1 MQTMDLRE
9 LIKNPEYYVPYESG
23 QVVFKEGEPGD
34 VMYVIVE
41 GEVEFLIRGTPV
53 RSFGSGEVFG
63 EMALISEKPRSA
75 TVVTKTACRLA
86 PINRKRF
93 LLLVQQSPQ
102 FSLHMLDVMAERI
115 RWMDSLIEGSQPS
128 A

>member
-1 MQTMDLRE
+1 MDTMDLRE
-9 LIKNPEYYVPYESG
+9 LNKNPEYYVPYQAG
-23 QVVFKEGEPGD
+23 DIIFKEGEPGD
-34 VMYVIVE
+34 MMYVVIE
-41 GEVEFLIRGTPV
+41 GRVEFQIRGTSV
-53 RSFGSGEVFG
+53 REFGPGEVFG

-75 TVVTKTACRLA
+75 TVVAKSDCKLA

-115 RWMDSLIEGSQPS
+115 RWMDALIEGEKPGE
-128 A
+128 